1 MATEAVRTACST
13 AQAAGI
19 TLLSTM
25 FGSLR
30 RLLDTEVPVRAP
42 LALDPL
48 MARLAQDAGFEAV
61 YLGGGGLG
69 YAKTF
74 LEANLTVT
82 EMAHAGLDLA
92 SVTTL
97 PIILDGACGWGDA
110 VHLQRTIALV
120 EAAGFAAIEL
130 EDQPYPK
137 RVGHHAG
144 EDETIPVI
152 EMEAK
157 LRSAVRARRNPEFLL
172 IARTNVA
179 TQDPEEALRRS
190 EAYRA
195 AGADVLMP
203 VTGAVR
209 DPEVVLRLGR
219 ELGPPLIYLAPPGG
233 LAHTGLSLDD
243 LYAAG
248 YRIVVDA
255 MSLHLIVYETLQRA
269 YRELADNGFAL
280 QPDRPAANWW
290 SLVQGL
296 NETIGLDTLLAIE
309 RGTAPTR

>member
-1 MATEAVRTACST
+1 VFR
-13 AQAAGI
+13 
-19 TLLSTM
+19 
-25 FGSLR
+25 SLR
-30 RLLDTEVPVRAP
+30 PLLEAPRPVRAP

-74 LEANLTVT
+74 LEANLTST
-82 EMAHAGLDLA
+82 EMAQAGLDLA
-92 SVTTL
+92 SVTEL

-110 VHLQRTIALV
+110 VHMQRTIPLV

-144 EDETIPVI
+144 EDETIPV
-152 EMEAK
+152 EQMEAK
-157 LRSAVRARRNPEFLL
+157 LRAAVAARRDPELL
-172 IARTNVA
+172 IIARTNVA
-179 TQDPEEALRRS
+179 TDDPDDALSRS

-209 DPEVVLRLGR
+209 DPEVVLRVGR
-219 ELGPPLIYLAPPGG
+219 ELGPPLMYLAPPGG
-233 LAHTGLSLDD
+233 LAHTGLSLED
-243 LYAAG
+243 LYGAG
-248 YRIVVDA
+248 YRIVTDA
-255 MSLHLIVYETLQRA
+255 MSLHLLVFELLKA
-269 YRELADNGFAL
+269 GYRELADGDFSI
-280 QPDRPAANWW
+280 QRERPAAEWW
-290 SLVQGL
+290 SLVTELNRAVGL
-296 NETIGLDTLLAIE
+296 ERLLEIE
-309 RGTAPTR
+309 RGTASAS

>member
-1 MATEAVRTACST
+1 
-13 AQAAGI
+13 
-19 TLLSTM
+19 M
-25 FGSLR
+25 FRSLR
-30 RLLDTEVPVRAP
+30 PLLESATPVRAP

-48 MARLAQDAGFEAV
+48 MARMAEQAGFEAV

-69 YAKTF
+69 YAKTW
-74 LEANLTVT
+74 LEANLTST
-82 EMAHAGLDLA
+82 EMAQAGLDLA

-110 VHLQRTIALV
+110 VHLQRTIPLA

-130 EDQPYPK
+130 EDQAYPK
-137 RVGHHAG
+137 RVGHHVG
-144 EDETIPVI
+144 EDETIPVN

-157 LRSAVRARRNPEFLL
+157 LRSAVAARRDPEFLI

-179 TQDPEEALRRS
+179 TDDPDEALARS
-190 EAYRA
+190 EAYRR

-219 ELGPPLIYLAPPGG
+219 ELGPPLMYLAPPGG

-243 LYAAG
+243 LHDAG
-248 YRIVVDA
+248 YRIVTDA
-255 MSLHLIVYETLQRA
+255 MSLHLLAFETLKA
-269 YRELADNGFAL
+269 GYRELAENGFAI
-280 QPDRPAANWW
+280 QPDRPAADWW
-290 SLVQGL
+290 SLVGQVNDAVDL
-296 NETIGLDTLLAIE
+296 ERLLAIE
-309 RGTAPTR
+309 RGATPAG

>member
-1 MATEAVRTACST
+1 
-13 AQAAGI
+13 
-19 TLLSTM
+19 M

-30 RLLDTEVPVRAP
+30 PLLEAEMPVRAP

-48 MARLAQDAGFEAV
+48 MARLAHDAGFEAV

-82 EMAHAGLDLA
+82 EMAQVGLDLA
-92 SVTTL
+92 SVTTR

-110 VHLQRTIALV
+110 VHLQRTIPLV

-144 EDETIPVI
+144 EDETISVG

-157 LRSAVRARRNPEFLL
+157 LRSAVQARRNPDFLL

-179 TQDPEEALRRS
+179 TEDPEEALRRS

-233 LAHTGLSLDD
+233 LSHTGLSLDD
-243 LYAAG
+243 LHGAG

-269 YRELADNGFAL
+269 YRELAENGFAL
-280 QPDRPAANWW
+280 QPERPAANWW

-309 RGTAPTR
+309 RGTTPTR